1 MKHKN
6 LAITIGISYLIIF
19 FAAIFANFLVIE
31 SLLSNPL
38 ETVSQ
43 KEIMVRTGVI
53 AFLITAVFDIVVAW
67 GLEKLYANH
76 HLSKMSTYFRIMHG
90 TIMGVGVFALLATLN
105 LSNEVDIL
113 SQVELFNNIWLIG
126 LFFFGIHLILLGL
139 IFKGPRWIRVFL
151 TIAGVMY
158 ILDTTAHFMMPN
170 YNEFSNLFLLLVAV
184 PSIFG
189 ELSLAIYFLVK
200 RNALKTS

>member
-1 MKHKN
+1 MNHKKR
-6 LAITIGISYLIIF
+6 AVTIGISYLIIF

-43 KEIMVRTGVI
+43 QEIMVRAGVM
-53 AFLITAVFDIVVAW
+53 AFLVTAVFDIVVAW
-67 GLEKLYANH
+67 GLDEIYKSHY
-76 HLSKMSTYFRIMHG
+76 LSKISTYFRIMHG
-90 TIMGVGVFALLATLN
+90 TIMGVGVFALLTTLN

-113 SQVELFNNIWLIG
+113 SQVEVFNNIWLIG
-126 LFFFGIHLILLGL
+126 LFFFGVHLILLGK
-139 IFKGPRWIRVFL
+139 IFQGPRFIQVFL
-151 TIAGVMY
+151 VVAGIMY
-158 ILDTTAHFMMPN
+158 MLDTTAHFMLPN
-170 YNEFSNLFLLLVAV
+170 YDEFSDLFLLLVAV

-200 RNALKTS
+200 RNVLKTS